1 MRFLK
6 TLTLNRRAIY
16 DDRVALN
23 VENTF
28 TVANSTAMILPKSS
42 SSLSVVQVE
51 GMIRYNDGAYDA
63 VTNPNGGQVE
73 VYQSGN
79 WRSLRYKEP
88 SKIIVQNAGTG
99 DGVNTV
105 FPLSPQP
112 ATVAVSGGATWDEA
126 QWAKNIIVI
135 VGNVI
140 QLAGTNYDVIKGE
153 DIVDDGLATPGYPY
167 TSGTKY
173 IQFTSYVPGL
183 ATPEPVTVLH
193 GFDQ

>member
-16 DDRVALN
+16 DDRVALD

-28 TVANSTAMILPKSS
+28 TVANSTAMVLPKSD
-42 SSLSVVQVE
+42 SSLTAVQTE
-51 GMIRYNDGAYDA
+51 GMIRYNNGTYNAI
-63 VTNPNGGQVE
+63 TNPNAGQVE
-73 VYQSGN
+73 VYQGGN
-79 WRSLRYKEP
+79 WRALRYKEP
-88 SKIIVQNAGTG
+88 NKIILQPAGTG
-99 DGVNTV
+99 NGVNTV

-112 ATVAVSGGATWDEA
+112 ATVAVNSGAAWDEE

-140 QLAGTNYDVIKGE
+140 QKANTNYVVVKGE
-153 DIVDDGLATPGYPY
+153 DITIGPDALGPY
-167 TSGTKY
+167 TTGTKY
-173 IQFTSYVPGL
+173 LQFTSYVPGI
-183 ATPEPVTVLH
+183 ATPEPVIVLH